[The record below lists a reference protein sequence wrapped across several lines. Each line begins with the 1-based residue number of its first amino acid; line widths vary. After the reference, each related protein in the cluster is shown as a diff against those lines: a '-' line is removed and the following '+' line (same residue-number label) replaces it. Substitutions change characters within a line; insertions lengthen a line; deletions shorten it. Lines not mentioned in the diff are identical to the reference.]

1 MANIFGQKELA
12 ERTQVKAKSQEEK
25 SDRILETEVS
35 GFKDNWY
42 GVTTINSG
50 NMTDYFKL
58 KSNYN
63 NMSDYLKCNVNSIN
77 DTSLSNNMTD
87 NQMINSEN
95 ENDQHIGLGFVQ
107 KMEDTSL
114 SSCRALK
121 DSEYKSNFAFDNPC
135 LGLSS
140 STETVCDINS
150 SFKSAKSTKKRKKE
164 FESDSLHITKID
176 KHNTRKKLKAET
188 IESNCKNG
196 FINPA
201 LNLNTKS
208 EDYNGKEFEVFRTQF
223 GLENCG
229 LDLTDER
236 NNKKRVTFN
245 DHIML
250 YEYNINSVKNKK
262 GEVTLD
268 KFEVENKKSKKKRKH
283 ENITTPITNG
293 FVNEAL
299 DIQTH
304 EEINDNELNEHR
316 NKKIKKRK
324 ICKTSSLETIQESPE
339 KEIIEIDIES
349 ENILD
354 TSIVEIKDTNTELE
368 QKSKKKKKKKEKEE
382 KKAKVKDITVL
393 RVINKETDIEIV
405 ETIRSK
411 KIKKNK
417 ESKEE
422 EVVISKKNK
431 KKKKKEK
438 ENCKSE
444 KHTNQREINNE
455 QQNIQILNKSDSNQ
469 QNNHFIENKDVI
481 EILPIL
487 RTKEEEGKEESLA
500 KIKHKKKK
508 RKCQEGIVSKEDFSS
523 QIDVCNIERE
533 ISNKEN
539 TDKEHD
545 PNIKKLAKK
554 DKKNKKLKD
563 KNLFNVEESS
573 NSNKEF
579 IDVNG
584 IKQDKIENV
593 EVTDSPS
600 KKDKMIDAIDTVLN
614 SPWNVK
620 TRMSK
625 KMLITLF
632 HNNAILEFPGSN
644 IHNIK
649 GYGTDFCEL

>member
-12 ERTQVKAKSQEEK
+12 EKTQVKAKSQGEK
-25 SDRILETEVS
+25 SDRIVETEVS
-35 GFKDNWY
+35 GIKDNWY

-63 NMSDYLKCNVNSIN
+63 NRFDHLKYNVNSIN
-77 DTSLSNNMTD
+77 DISLSNNMTD

-95 ENDQHIGLGFVQ
+95 ENDQYIGLGFIP
-107 KMEDTSL
+107 KMENTSL
-114 SSCRALK
+114 SNCGALK
-121 DSEYKSNFAFDNPC
+121 DSKDKSNYAFDNPC
-135 LGLSS
+135 LGLNSPTETACDSS
-140 STETVCDINS
+140 S
-150 SFKSAKSTKKRKKE
+150 KSTKKRKKE
-164 FESDSLHITKID
+164 FESDSLHITEID
-176 KHNTRKKLKAET
+176 KHNTRKKLKIET
-188 IESNCKNG
+188 IESDCKNG

-208 EDYNGKEFEVFRTQF
+208 EEDNHNGKEFEVFRTQF

-236 NNKKRVTFN
+236 NDKKRVTFN

-250 YEYNINSVKNKK
+250 YEYNINSVKKKK
-262 GEVTLD
+262 GEATLD

-283 ENITTPITNG
+283 ENTTTSVTNG

-299 DIQTH
+299 DIQILH
-304 EEINDNELNEHR
+304 EEINDNELNEYK

-324 ICKTSSLETIQESPE
+324 ICKTSNLETIQESPE
-339 KEIIEIDIES
+339 KEITEINIETEDTSDI
-349 ENILD
+349 
-354 TSIVEIKDTNTELE
+354 SIVEIKHTKLE
-368 QKSKKKKKKKEKEE
+368 QKLKKKKKKREKEE
-382 KKAKVKDITVL
+382 KKAKVEDITIL
-393 RVINKETDIEIV
+393 RVINKKTDIEIE

-417 ESKEE
+417 KSKE
-422 EVVISKKNK
+422 EVVISKKSK

-444 KHTNQREINNE
+444 KHTIQTEINNE
-455 QQNIQILNKSDSNQ
+455 QQDIQILNKSDSNQ
-469 QNNHFIENKDVI
+469 QNDHLIENKNVTI
-481 EILPIL
+481 TEILPIL
-487 RTKEEEGKEESLA
+487 RTKEEQGQESLE

-508 RKCQEGIVSKEDFSS
+508 RKSQEGIISKEDCSS
-523 QIDVCNIERE
+523 QIDICRVERE

-545 PNIKKLAKK
+545 PNIKKLTKK
-554 DKKNKKLKD
+554 DKKIKKLKEKD
-563 KNLFNVEESS
+563 LSKIEDSS

-579 IDVNG
+579 IDVDD
-584 IKQDKIENV
+584 IKQDKIENA
-593 EVTDSPS
+593 EFTDSSS
-600 KKDKMIDAIDTVLN
+600 KKSKMNDAIDNGLN
-614 SPWNVK
+614 SPWNIK

-625 KMLITLF
+625 KMLTTFF
-632 HNNAILEFPGSN
+632 HNDAILEFPGSN

>member
-12 ERTQVKAKSQEEK
+12 EKTQVKVEND
-25 SDRILETEVS
+25 DRILQTEAS
-35 GFKDNWY
+35 GFRDDWY
-42 GVTTINSG
+42 GVNTINSG
-50 NMTDYFKL
+50 NMTDYFKS
-58 KSNYN
+58 KYN
-63 NMSDYLKCNVNSIN
+63 NMSDYLKCNVNSTN
-77 DTSLSNNMTD
+77 DTSLSNNMTE
-87 NQMINSEN
+87 NQMTDSEN
-95 ENDQHIGLGFVQ
+95 ENDQHVGLGFTQ

-114 SSCRALK
+114 SSCGVLK
-121 DSEYKSNFAFDNPC
+121 NSEDKSNYAFDNPC
-135 LGLSS
+135 LGLNSP
-140 STETVCDINS
+140 TETACETNGS
-150 SFKSAKSTKKRKKE
+150 SKSTKSTKKRKKE
-164 FESDSLHITKID
+164 FESDSLQTIEIN
-176 KHNTRKKLKAET
+176 KHNIRKKLKTET
-188 IESNCKNG
+188 IESDCKNG

-201 LNLNTKS
+201 LNLDTNPE

-236 NNKKRVTFN
+236 NDKKRVTFN

-250 YEYNINSVKNKK
+250 YEYNINSAKNKK
-262 GEVTLD
+262 GEATLD
-268 KFEVENKKSKKKRKH
+268 KFEVKNKKSKKKRKY
-283 ENITTPITNG
+283 ESTTIPVTNG

-299 DIQTH
+299 DIQVLH
-304 EEINDNELNEHR
+304 EEINDNELNEHK
-316 NKKIKKRK
+316 NKKTKKRK
-324 ICKTSSLETIQESPE
+324 IYKTSSLETIQESPE

-349 ENILD
+349 EDTLD
-354 TSIVEIKDTNTELE
+354 TSIVEIRDTNTELE

-382 KKAKVKDITVL
+382 KRTKVEDITVL
-393 RVINKETDIEIV
+393 RVINKKTGIEI
-405 ETIRSK
+405 EEAIRNK

-417 ESKEE
+417 ENKEE
-422 EVVISKKNK
+422 DVVISKKCK

-438 ENCKSE
+438 ENCKNE
-444 KHTNQREINNE
+444 KYTIQTEINDE
-455 QQNIQILNKSDSNQ
+455 QQDIQILNKSDSKQ
-469 QNNHFIENKDVI
+469 QNDHLTENKDVAII

-487 RTKEEEGKEESLA
+487 KTKEEGKEEE

-508 RKCQEGIVSKEDFSS
+508 RKSQEGIISKEDHPS
-523 QIDVCNIERE
+523 QNDVCSVEKE

-563 KNLFNVEESS
+563 KNISNVEDSF

-579 IDVNG
+579 IDANDT
-584 IKQDKIENV
+584 KQDKIENA
-593 EVTDSPS
+593 EFTDTPS
-600 KKDKMIDAIDTVLN
+600 KKSKMIDTIDNILN

-625 KMLITLF
+625 KTLITLF
-632 HNNAILEFPGSN
+632 HNDAILEFPGSN

-649 GYGTDFCEL
+649 GYGTDLYEL